1 MADCGV
7 SGRAYGTARA
17 AAHAAMRTAGSAVR
31 ERRGR
36 PRLRVGRRSLSSVGA
51 IFVGERRCRGR
62 INLSGELRV
71 TAKTAGR
78 ETVRLPFRRASL
90 FGAGGRRVTASGKK
104 PAVPRRG
111 GLQRLQRRVHRDV
124 RKEPTPA
131 LGAFDPG
138 RLRRKN
144 QLVCKAGRP
153 AGWPRAWLAATV
165 TVAQARASAP
175 GGPGVTPVPAP
186 GGNRAT
192 LLPAMRA
199 MLPAMLPAMRAA
211 GPAPPGTQAECLQP
225 GLGRRF

>member
-111 GLQRLQRRVHRDV
+111 GLQRLQWRVHRDV
-124 RKEPTPA
+124 RKEPA

-144 QLVCKAGRP
+144 QLVCKARRP

-175 GGPGVTPVPAP
+175 GGPGVTPVPAL
-186 GGNRAT
+186 GGLQAAT
-192 LLPAMRA
+192 EPHCC
-199 MLPAMLPAMRAA
+199 
-211 GPAPPGTQAECLQP
+211 QQ
-225 GLGRRF
+225 

>member
-1 MADCGV
+1 MRLRR
-7 SGRAYGTARA
+7 SGLVLPARR
-17 AAHAAMRTAGSAVR
+17 RTRRCALLDPRSESDAGAPGSESAGARSRRLAPSSLGRGGAGAGSICRAS
-31 ERRGR
+31 
-36 PRLRVGRRSLSSVGA
+36 SLTL
-51 IFVGERRCRGR
+51 I
-62 INLSGELRV
+62 RV

-124 RKEPTPA
+124 RKEPA

-144 QLVCKAGRP
+144 QLVCKARRP

-165 TVAQARASAP
+165 TVAQVRASAP

-192 LLPAMRA
+192 LLPAIS
-199 MLPAMLPAMRAA
+199 AMLPAMRAA
-211 GPAPPGTQAECLQP
+211 GPAPPGTQAEWLQP